1 MKTTK
6 KTSKP
11 VILRI
16 VFGSEAAR
24 DYFDEGAKAAAE
36 AVENG
41 DGEYKEITF
50 KTQGEKNAY
59 LQGLYDAQGWD
70 GFTTVTKHVSKYF
83 NKEREK

>member
-11 VILRI
+11 IVLRI
-16 VFGSEAAR
+16 VFGSKPTR

-41 DGEYKEITF
+41 NGEYKKITF
-50 KTQGEKNAY
+50 KTQEEKNAY
-59 LQGLYDAQGWD
+59 LQGLYDAEGWD
-70 GFTTVTKHVSKYF
+70 GFTTVTKSGSMYF
-83 NKEREK
+83 NK